1 MNTTLTSHVPVQT
14 INSNH
19 PGAEFGVV
27 LFEDSAM
34 QMSLDECLSLL
45 AEDGWANA
53 QEVPCP
59 RAGVHKILVSRKK

>member
-1 MNTTLTSHVPVQT
+1 MNSTLTSHIPVQT

-27 LFEDSAM
+27 MFEDSVM

-45 AEDGWANA
+45 AEDGWANV
-53 QEVPCP
+53 QEVPCA
-59 RAGVHKILVSRKK
+59 RAGVHKFLVSRKK